1 MHETSALVTVVSGII
16 ILLIIAAAISA
27 IGKKVRLPF
36 TVMLVVVG
44 ALIAMAENSIPAL
57 NILHSLSLSPD
68 IILYIFLPTLIF
80 ESAFNMNARQ
90 LWHNIVP
97 VLTLAVPGLLLSTGI
112 IGGIVTLTTGIPLTA
127 ALLLGAIL
135 SATDPVAVIALF
147 KRLGAPKRLTIL
159 VEGES
164 LFNDATAI
172 VLATILIASMGA
184 QAGAENV
191 TLSAATLEFLMVF
204 LGGMLVGWILG
215 MVTSLI
221 VGMIRTD
228 VYIETT
234 LTTVLAYASFI
245 LAEQVFH
252 VSGVVAVVMAGLT
265 LGNWGKI
272 KISPYVRQY
281 IDHFWEYMAYVAT
294 ALIFLMVGM
303 RVNLGELWQ
312 SADILAWV
320 ILGMLLSRAI
330 VIYGMIPLSNRI
342 QGSSSTGH
350 DYQHVMFWGGL
361 RGAIALAIVL
371 SLPDFPLHDV
381 FIALVM
387 GAVLFTLLVQG
398 LTIEW
403 LVRKLGLNKPPLSD
417 RIARA
422 EGTVNSLQL
431 ALSRLPEIQHG
442 GLFSGSI
449 AGKLQQYC
457 QSALQE
463 QQAALQ
469 KMRSDEM
476 DAKQEVILLYLRSY
490 ANEQAQYNDLYNK
503 GHLSETALRSLL
515 SVLASQIDSLR
526 YFGEYR
532 SIYHNSLPIR
542 RAQIIL
548 NNFLNKYLSNTSFL
562 ETLRLEFIVINYEE
576 AWGHFHAC
584 NAVLEDLEKLQNQT
598 RIKTAVMDK
607 VCHQYQTW
615 KIHAE
620 EALNTMAEQYPEFV
634 SAMQERL
641 GMRLILLAQAHAIRD
656 EVRQGTIPQIM
667 GEQMEDELYMRLWAL
682 RGQEITRLG
691 VEPDEL
697 LRKVPFFRE
706 TTEDDF
712 LILSKKMQR
721 ISVSGRE
728 VVIQQGDKGDRLY
741 LIARGVVRISRE
753 KDGKSTELTSLF
765 AGDFFGEM
773 ALLHDDIRTATVT
786 SVTPCTFYVLDRKDV
801 EEVMEQQPS
810 IRIALQRADQRR
822 RGEQAEAE
830 AETKT
835 EKQTG
840 IK

>member
-1 MHETSALVTVVSGII
+1 MHETSALVHVVSGII
-16 ILLIIAAAISA
+16 ILLLIAAAISA
-27 IGKKVRLPF
+27 VGKKVRVPF
-36 TVMLVVVG
+36 TVMLVIVG
-44 ALIAMAENSIPAL
+44 AAIAMAENSIPIL
-57 NILHSLSLSPD
+57 NILHNLSLSPD

-112 IGGIVTLTTGIPLTA
+112 IGAIVSLATGIPLTA

-172 VLATILIASMGA
+172 VLATILITTLGTQGGS
-184 QAGAENV
+184 ENI
-191 TLSAATLEFLMVF
+191 TLIEATFEFLLVF

-215 MVTSLI
+215 MLTSFV

-245 LAEQVFH
+245 LAEQIFH

-281 IDHFWEYMAYVAT
+281 INHFWEYMAYVAT

-303 RVNLGELWQ
+303 RVNLAELWV

-330 VIYGMIPLSNRI
+330 VIYGMIPVSNRI
-342 QGSSSTGH
+342 PLSATTGR

-398 LTIEW
+398 LSIEW
-403 LVRKLGLNKPPLSD
+403 LVGKLGLNKPPLSD

-449 AGKLQQYC
+449 AHRLQHYC

-463 QQAALQ
+463 QQTVLQ
-469 KMRSDEM
+469 QMRSDEM

-503 GHLSETALRSLL
+503 GHLSEAALRSLL

-526 YFGEYR
+526 YHGEYR
-532 SIYHNSLPIR
+532 SIFHNSLPIR
-542 RAQIIL
+542 RLQIML
-548 NNFLNKYLSNTSFL
+548 HNLLDKYLNKTTFL
-562 ETLRLEFIVINYEE
+562 ENLRLEFIVINYEE

-584 NAVLEDLEKLQNQT
+584 NAVLEDLEKLQTQT
-598 RIKTAVMDK
+598 GIKSSVMDK
-607 VCHQYQTW
+607 VSHQYQTW

-620 EALNTMAEQYPEFV
+620 EALITMAEQYPEFV

-641 GMRLILLAQAHAIRD
+641 GMRLILLAQAQAIHD
-656 EVRQGTIPQIM
+656 EVSQGTIPQIM
-667 GEQMEDELYMRLWAL
+667 GEQMEDELYQRLWAL

-691 VEPDEL
+691 VEPHEL

-706 TTEDDF
+706 TSENDF
-712 LILSKKMQR
+712 LLLSKKMQR
-721 ISVSGRE
+721 ISVSARE

-753 KDGKSTELTSLF
+753 KDGKSSKLTSLF

-773 ALLHDDIRTATVT
+773 ALLHDETRSATVT

-801 EEVMEQQPS
+801 EEVMAQQPS
-810 IRIALQRADQRR
+810 IRLALQRADQRR
-822 RGEQAEAE
+822 REEQAMAE
-830 AETKT
+830 E
-835 EKQTG
+835 QTDPE
-840 IK
+840 

>member
-135 SATDPVAVIALF
+135 SATDPVTVIALF

-387 GAVLFTLLVQG
+387 GTVLFTLLVQG

-403 LVRKLGLNKPPLSD
+403 LVRKLGLNKPP
-417 RIARA
+417 
-422 EGTVNSLQL
+422 
-431 ALSRLPEIQHG
+431 PP
-442 GLFSGSI
+442 F
-449 AGKLQQYC
+449 
-457 QSALQE
+457 
-463 QQAALQ
+463 
-469 KMRSDEM
+469 RSNCP
-476 DAKQEVILLYLRSY
+476 R
-490 ANEQAQYNDLYNK
+490 
-503 GHLSETALRSLL
+503 
-515 SVLASQIDSLR
+515 
-526 YFGEYR
+526 
-532 SIYHNSLPIR
+532 
-542 RAQIIL
+542 
-548 NNFLNKYLSNTSFL
+548 
-562 ETLRLEFIVINYEE
+562 
-576 AWGHFHAC
+576 
-584 NAVLEDLEKLQNQT
+584 
-598 RIKTAVMDK
+598 
-607 VCHQYQTW
+607 
-615 KIHAE
+615 
-620 EALNTMAEQYPEFV
+620 
-634 SAMQERL
+634 
-641 GMRLILLAQAHAIRD
+641 
-656 EVRQGTIPQIM
+656 
-667 GEQMEDELYMRLWAL
+667 
-682 RGQEITRLG
+682 
-691 VEPDEL
+691 
-697 LRKVPFFRE
+697 
-706 TTEDDF
+706 
-712 LILSKKMQR
+712 
-721 ISVSGRE
+721 
-728 VVIQQGDKGDRLY
+728 
-741 LIARGVVRISRE
+741 
-753 KDGKSTELTSLF
+753 
-765 AGDFFGEM
+765 
-773 ALLHDDIRTATVT
+773 
-786 SVTPCTFYVLDRKDV
+786 
-801 EEVMEQQPS
+801 
-810 IRIALQRADQRR
+810 
-822 RGEQAEAE
+822 
-830 AETKT
+830 
-835 EKQTG
+835 
-840 IK
+840 